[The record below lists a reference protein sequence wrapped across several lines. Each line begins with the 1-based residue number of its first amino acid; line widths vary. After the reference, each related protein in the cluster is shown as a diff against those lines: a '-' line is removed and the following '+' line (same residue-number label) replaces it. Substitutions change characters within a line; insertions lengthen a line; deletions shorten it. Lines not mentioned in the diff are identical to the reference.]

1 MTKMKKLASVLLA
14 VMVMICM
21 TVPVLASPLNRPAD
35 MQNLDNRPGFSPDNP
50 IELQKISD
58 DGTVAT
64 YAADLGIV
72 WIPMSNGVATRAST
86 SEPFLPK
93 AIVHVNRAIGTE
105 SVELQVTYIGS
116 LKTTI
121 KSGKC
126 QFIKTYGAMGDKSN
140 DNLTVT
146 NATPPSLMITFKS
159 IFILKPA
166 AVGEKQYVGCGESAL
181 TLRSGDS
188 GVAPPIYMTITLE

>member
-64 YAADLGIV
+64 
-72 WIPMSNGVATRAST
+72 
-86 SEPFLPK
+86 
-93 AIVHVNRAIGTE
+93 
-105 SVELQVTYIGS
+105 
-116 LKTTI
+116 
-121 KSGKC
+121 
-126 QFIKTYGAMGDKSN
+126 
-140 DNLTVT
+140 
-146 NATPPSLMITFKS
+146 
-159 IFILKPA
+159 
-166 AVGEKQYVGCGESAL
+166 
-181 TLRSGDS
+181 
-188 GVAPPIYMTITLE
+188 